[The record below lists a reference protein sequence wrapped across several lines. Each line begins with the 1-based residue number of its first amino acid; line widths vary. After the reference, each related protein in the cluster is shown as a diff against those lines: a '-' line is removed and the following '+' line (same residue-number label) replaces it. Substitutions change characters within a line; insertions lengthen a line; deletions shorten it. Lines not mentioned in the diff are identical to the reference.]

1 MGWLRT
7 IAPEDATG
15 RLRRIY
21 DAALQRAG
29 KVYQIVRVMSLSP
42 PVLEASMGMYR
53 EVMYARGPLPR
64 AQRELLAV
72 VVSRVNHCH
81 Y

>member
-1 MGWLRT
+1 MAWIRT
-7 IAPEDATG
+7 VPDGEARGLLGKIYEDA
-15 RLRRIY
+15 RR
-21 DAALQRAG
+21 RAG
-29 KVYQIVRVMSLSP
+29 RVYEIVRAMSLQP
-42 PVLEASMGMYR
+42 PVAEASMGLYGR
-53 EVMYARGPLPR
+53 VMFGRGALTR